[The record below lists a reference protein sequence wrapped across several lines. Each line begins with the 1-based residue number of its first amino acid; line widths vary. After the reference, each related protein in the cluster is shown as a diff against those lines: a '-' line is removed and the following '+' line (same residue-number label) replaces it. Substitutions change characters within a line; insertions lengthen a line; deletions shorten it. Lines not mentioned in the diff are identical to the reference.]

1 MRISSVRDKTHWPPT
16 PSAHHGSGTQLTS
29 PGTPRAAPSPTWRS
43 CPLRHFTQAATGGTL
58 LSGTR
63 LAHGRGPG
71 TPPVRPLATRLGP
84 RRANCFPVV
93 QGAPGSAAP
102 SLHEVG
108 PSVGAPAYARLGR
121 PLRLHLGRRDRR
133 PRPYPAWPR
142 VDRMWTARRRRPG
155 SAPPLPRPFQGGS
168 APPTRARLGPQ
179 ASLDTSFRLTWAR
192 QYHDSSIRR

>member
-102 SLHEVG
+102 SLHEVS
-108 PSVGAPAYARLGR
+108 PSVGAPARTRLGR

-155 SAPPLPRPFQGGS
+155 SASPLPRPSQGGS
-168 APPTRARLGPQ
+168 APPVHA
-179 ASLDTSFRLTWAR
+179 
-192 QYHDSSIRR
+192 